1 MHLRFAP
8 PTTEQLDRLRCEA
21 LALPV
26 LTDERPLR
34 GALGIVDWR
43 LCGLVS
49 RLVIRGAVST
59 SALQTTLVPGRPK
72 LVVDKVFLFGAGPSA
87 ELDEAKQRAL
97 VEHMLDTAIKAGV
110 RTTALVLP
118 GRGTDLVSPA
128 AAMEIL
134 VSVSRARGEVDELIV
149 LEPAEAQKSMEPVLE
164 RERRRAAAERE

>member
-8 PTTEQLDRLRCEA
+8 PTTDQLDRLRCEA

-26 LTDERPLR
+26 MTDERPLR

-59 SALQTTLVPGRPK
+59 TALETTLVPGRPK

-87 ELDEAKQRAL
+87 ELDEQRQRAL

>member
-49 RLVIRGAVST
+49 RLVLRGAVST
-59 SALQTTLVPGRPK
+59 TALETTLVPGRPK
-72 LVVDKVFLFGAGPSA
+72 LVVDKVFLFGAGPSG
-87 ELDEAKQRAL
+87 ELDEARQRAL
-97 VEHMLDTAIKAGV
+97 VEHMLNTAIKAGV

-128 AAMEIL
+128 SAMEIL
-134 VSVSRARGEVDELIV
+134 VSVSRARSEVDELIV
-149 LEPAEAQKSMEPVLE
+149 LEAPEAQKSMEPVLE

>member
-8 PTTEQLDRLRCEA
+8 PTTDQLDRLRCEA

-59 SALQTTLVPGRPK
+59 TALETTLVPGRPK

-87 ELDEAKQRAL
+87 ELDEKRQRAL

-118 GRGTDLVSPA
+118 GRRTEHVSAA

-134 VSVSRARGEVDELIV
+134 VSVSRARAEVDELIV

>member
-8 PTTEQLDRLRCEA
+8 PTTAQLDRLRCEA
-21 LALPV
+21 LALPL

-49 RLVIRGAVST
+49 RLVLRGSVST
-59 SALQTTLVPGRPK
+59 APLSTTLVPGRPK
-72 LVVDKVFLFGAGPSA
+72 LVVDKVFLFGAGGSG
-87 ELDEAKQRAL
+87 ELDEARQRKL
-97 VEHMLDTAIKAGV
+97 VEHMLDTAIAAGV

-134 VSVSRARGEVDELIV
+134 VSVARARGEVDELIV
-149 LEPAEAQKSMEPVLE
+149 LEPLEAQKSMEPVLE
-164 RERRRAAAERE
+164 RERRRAAVDRE

>member
-8 PTTEQLDRLRCEA
+8 PTTAQLDRLRCEA

-26 LTDERPLR
+26 LSDERPLR

-59 SALQTTLVPGRPK
+59 APLQTTLVPGRPK
-72 LVVDKVFLFGAGPSA
+72 LVVDKVFLFGAGASA
-87 ELDEAKQRAL
+87 DLDEARQRAL
-97 VEHMLDTAIKAGV
+97 GAHMLGSAVAPGV
-110 RTTALVLP
+110 RPTALVLR
-118 GRGTDLVSPA
+118 GRGSDLVSPA

-134 VSVSRARGEVDELIV
+134 VSVARARGEVDELIV
-149 LEPAEAQKSMEPVLE
+149 PEPAEAQKSMEPVLE
-164 RERRRAAAERE
+164 RERRRAAVDRE